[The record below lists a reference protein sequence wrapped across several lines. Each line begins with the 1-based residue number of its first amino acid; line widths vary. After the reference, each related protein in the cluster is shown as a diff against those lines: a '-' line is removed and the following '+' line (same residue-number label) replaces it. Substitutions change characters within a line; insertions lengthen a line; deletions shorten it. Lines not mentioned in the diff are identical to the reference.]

1 MKHLYGIVPT
11 SSEIGAV
18 LSLRRPEPV
27 EGSKGVGPDIVG
39 VHGFPVHTLTHNG
52 VTAIVSDSRYDDYSR
67 LSKPALVQV
76 LADHQRVTETLMPH
90 TSVLLPVKFGTL
102 LPDKGVHALLAQ
114 SSGDFEAAF
123 QTLTGKVEVEVVA
136 TWQPGRVL
144 AEIAQ
149 EPTVVQLRAA
159 AVGRSSAEVQRIQI
173 VLGQIVMA
181 GLEERKAAYQKQILD
196 SLRDMVDDME
206 INLAL
211 NEQVVA
217 NLAFLLPS
225 AKQAEF
231 DQRIEALDARL
242 HGQLDFKIVG
252 PLPAHSFSTV
262 EVLKINAEDVA
273 WAQELLEIGDRATAD
288 EIRTAFLRKAR
299 LHHPDATQDNPMAAE
314 QFADINQANQLLR
327 HCHAVQYQAIGLFA
341 GNGAGVDLPESEFRC
356 DFSPA
361 AVSGA
366 LLVNLCRSSELTS

>member
-262 EVLKINAEDVA
+262 EVLKINAE
-273 WAQELLEIGDRATAD
+273 ATGPRRTRFARPFCVKPACI
-288 EIRTAFLRKAR
+288 IRTRPRTTRWRRSNSPTSTKPTSCCVTVMRSNIRRLGCLLGMAQGWTCQRVNSAATSRRLR
-299 LHHPDATQDNPMAAE
+299 
-314 QFADINQANQLLR
+314 
-327 HCHAVQYQAIGLFA
+327 
-341 GNGAGVDLPESEFRC
+341 
-356 DFSPA
+356 
-361 AVSGA
+361 
-366 LLVNLCRSSELTS
+366 